1 MAMEA
6 AAGSTRQLLLPLA
19 ATFLLCSLLQGTPR
33 ALAAGTKQS
42 SSSGYVVYLGG
53 RSHGLGVSTEAVTES
68 HYDLLGSVLG
78 E

>member
-1 MAMEA
+1 MGMETA
-6 AAGSTRQLLLPLA
+6 RRLLQALA
-19 ATFLLCSLLQGTPR
+19 ASFLLCSLLQGTPR

-42 SSSGYVVYLGG
+42 SSSGYIVYLGG
-53 RSHGLGVSTEAVTES
+53 RSHGRGFSTDAATEA